1 MKQVQGKTLYLV
13 LIEDF
18 TNLLVTN
25 LLKAFFG
32 LVVCFD
38 TKKLE
43 MKSNLGV
50 KRSSFELVFRLNLNL
65 NL

>member
-1 MKQVQGKTLYLV
+1 MKQVQGKTLYVV

-43 MKSNLGV
+43 V
-50 KRSSFELVFRLNLNL
+50 KLNSGFERCSFELVS
-65 NL
+65 

>member
-1 MKQVQGKTLYLV
+1 MKQVQGKTLYVV

-25 LLKAFFG
+25 LLKAFPG

-38 TKKLE
+38 RKKLE
-43 MKSNLGV
+43 VKLDLGL
-50 KRSSFELVFRLNLNL
+50 KEALLNLCL
-65 NL
+65 G